1 MKLFATLGTFA
12 TILSAISAMALA
24 SAPPPLAVNTG
35 SLPAS
40 VEPSVSVKPS
50 GSVKEDVRWH
60 GWAPAGQVVEINNIY
75 GNVRAETAAG
85 DEIEVIALKR
95 GDGDPA
101 DVLIDVVEHKG
112 GVTICAVY
120 PNAAPE
126 HPFECRPSHGGG
138 FRVAATSDSEAHV
151 RWDNGGGGD
160 VLLNDLR
167 VDFLVRLPRRLR
179 FIGRTVDGDV
189 SAHVVE
195 QDVEAH
201 SVLGDVTVDLDPSS
215 GAEVRA
221 ETAMGRV
228 NSEFPLTVRTDRDH
242 KTLASTHFGNS
253 HRVVRLKSAAG
264 NIRLQRGA

>member
-1 MKLFATLGTFA
+1 MKLFAMLGAFA
-12 TILSAISAMALA
+12 TILSAVMLG
-24 SAPPPLAVNTG
+24 SAPPPTVVNAGVLAP
-35 SLPAS
+35 SL
-40 VEPSVSVKPS
+40 KP
-50 GSVKEDVRWH
+50 SVKEDVRWH
-60 GWAPAGQVVEINNIY
+60 GWTPPGQVVEINNIY

-85 DEIEVIALKR
+85 EEIEVIAVKS
-95 GDGDPA
+95 GNGDPA
-101 DVLIDVVEHKG
+101 DVSIEVVEHKG

-120 PNAAPE
+120 PNATPG

-138 FRVAATSDSEAHV
+138 FRMAASSDSEAHV

-160 VLLNDLR
+160 VLVNDLR
-167 VDFLVRLPRRLR
+167 VDFLVRLPRSLR

-189 SAHVVE
+189 LAHVVE

-228 NSEFPLTVRTDRDH
+228 SSEFPLTVRTDRDH
-242 KTLASTHFGNS
+242 GTQVSAHFGNS
-253 HRVVRLKSAAG
+253 HRVVRVKSSAG

>member
-1 MKLFATLGTFA
+1 MKRFAMVGIFA
-12 TILSAISAMALA
+12 TILSAVSSTTLA
-24 SAPPPLAVNTG
+24 SAPPPTALIG
-35 SLPAS
+35 GLFPPS
-40 VEPSVSVKPS
+40 VAPSVSVKRS
-50 GSVKEDVRWH
+50 GAVKEDVRWH
-60 GWAPAGQVVEINNIY
+60 GWTPAGQVVEINNIY

-85 DEIEVIALKR
+85 DEIEVIALKS
-95 GDGDPA
+95 GDGDPV
-101 DVLIDVVEHKG
+101 DVSIEVVEHKG

-120 PNAAPE
+120 PNANAD

-138 FRVAATSDSEAHV
+138 FRMAAASDSEAHI

-167 VDFLVRLPRRLR
+167 VDFLVRLPRHVR

-189 SAHVVE
+189 SAHVLE

-201 SVLGDVTVDLDPSS
+201 SVFGDVTVDLDPSS
-215 GAEVRA
+215 GAEVRG

-228 NSEFPLTVRTDRDH
+228 TSEFPLTVRTDRDH
-242 KTLASTHFGNS
+242 KTLVSTRFGNS
-253 HRVVRLKSAAG
+253 HRVVRLKSGAG